1 MAAIASPAGSR
12 SIAPAGT
19 EFGRKKEP
27 HPEGAG
33 SLADGPTVFA
43 QACKIGLKGV
53 VLAAH
58 RDWLE
63 SSRRAI

>member
-1 MAAIASPAGSR
+1 
-12 SIAPAGT
+12 
-19 EFGRKKEP
+19 
-27 HPEGAG
+27 
-33 SLADGPTVFA
+33 LADGPTVFV
-43 QACKIGLKGV
+43 QACKMGLKSV